1 MLAWC
6 SALHQSQFGNGKRGA
21 AEGGPNSRPWTV
33 AFVLRIPF
41 KQNKDNTGQNPN
53 VHISVWNDPYPSPPG
68 ILSTTARRGSVPT
81 HRTPIP
87 LEYYQ

>member
-21 AEGGPNSRPWTV
+21 AEGGPNRRPWTA
-33 AFVLRIPF
+33 AFILRIPF

-53 VHISVWNDPYPSPPG
+53 VHISVWNDLYPSPPG
-68 ILSTTARRGSVPT
+68 KLSTARRGSVPT